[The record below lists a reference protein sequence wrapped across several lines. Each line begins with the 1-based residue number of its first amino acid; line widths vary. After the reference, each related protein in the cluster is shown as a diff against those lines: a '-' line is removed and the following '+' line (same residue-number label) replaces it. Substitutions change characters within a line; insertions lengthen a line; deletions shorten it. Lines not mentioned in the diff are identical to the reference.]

1 MKIRAKAM
9 PVQSARNLVDHPR
22 KKKYS
27 LSSTSARKNS
37 LLFKGLNFEDHVLNE
52 DTENTSRFP
61 VYNQKI
67 LKLLD
72 DLECPVLLLPRIKSG
87 NVIKQ
92 IGFFTDIRF
101 TGIPTIATI
110 VKIAK
115 SFQAGLTLFNFAE
128 PAIPEMDPDFA
139 NSFFLKKGMS
149 KVNGMEVDL
158 VNIEKAI
165 AYKNLESILDN
176 RNIDMIATMNGR
188 KDLLYKLDL
197 S

>member
-1 MKIRAKAM
+1 MKIRAKEM
-9 PVQSARNLVDHPR
+9 PEQSARSLVDLPH

-27 LSSTSARKNS
+27 LSSTSARKNTP
-37 LLFKGLNFEDHVLNE
+37 LFKGLNFEDHVLNE
-52 DTENTSRFP
+52 ETENTSRFP

-87 NVIKQ
+87 NIIKQ

-101 TGIPTIATI
+101 TGIPTIAMI

-139 NSFFLKKGMS
+139 NSFFLKSGMS
-149 KVNGMEVDL
+149 NVNGMEVEL
-158 VNIEKAI
+158 VNVEKAI
-165 AYKNLESILDN
+165 AYKNLESVLDH

-188 KDLLYKLDL
+188 KDLLYQLDL

>member
-1 MKIRAKAM
+1 MRSKEM
-9 PVQSARNLVDHPR
+9 PEQSAGKLVDHPH
-22 KKKYS
+22 KKKNS
-27 LSSTSARKNS
+27 LSSTSARKNTP
-37 LLFKGLNFEDHVLNE
+37 LFRGLNFEEQILNE
-52 DTENTSRFP
+52 DLENSTKFP

-72 DLECPVLLLPRIKSG
+72 DLECPVLLLPRINSG
-87 NVIKQ
+87 NIIKQ

-101 TGIPTIATI
+101 TGISTIAMI

-115 SFQAGLTLFNFAE
+115 SFQAGLTLFNFAD
-128 PAIPEMDPDFA
+128 PAIPEMDPDYA

-149 KVNGMEVDL
+149 NVNGMEVDL

-197 S
+197 

>member
-1 MKIRAKAM
+1 MKIRAKER
-9 PVQSARNLVDHPR
+9 PHQSAKNLVDGPR

-27 LSSTSARKNS
+27 LYSTSAKINTI
-37 LLFKGLNFEDHVLNE
+37 LPKGLNFEEHILNK

-61 VYNQKI
+61 VYNKKI

-87 NVIKQ
+87 NSIKK

-128 PAIPEMDPDFA
+128 SAIPEMDPDFA
-139 NSFFLKKGMS
+139 NFFFLKKGMS

-158 VNIEKAI
+158 VNIEKDI
-165 AYKNLESILDN
+165 AYKNLEFILDN
-176 RNIDMIATMNGR
+176 QNIDMIATMNTR
-188 KDLLYKLDL
+188 KDLLYKLEL